1 MSDATQ
7 LEVLENILKKRHHQS
22 AGTKDSMTKGGGD
35 RSSQVSSNTSGVT
48 VAASTEAS
56 SSIHNDLLTPSAY
69 LPSTRNASSEAFIDD
84 DVLRGTL
91 ESGHY
96 CVSIANQDV
105 TELPIGL
112 GMDRVCNSSSSPS
125 SQSLHPSIHACIHP
139 SYRTVGDTLNLQLCY
154 TKAIICT
161 RNKLRNLL
169 SSKYNMMSLHHLRYV
184 TQLNLSFNDLS
195 YMPYDFGVMRLIE
208 HLDLSYNNLSS
219 LPQSIVSLQR
229 LKSFNLQHN
238 SFVKLPD
245 TFTSLNELQVLNL
258 AENIFTTFPYQ
269 VIKLRCIDEMR

>member
-22 AGTKDSMTKGGGD
+22 AGTKDSGGGD

-56 SSIHNDLLTPSAY
+56 SSIHNDLLTHSAY

-125 SQSLHPSIHACIHP
+125 SSSQSLHPSIRH
-139 SYRTVGDTLNLQLCY
+139 
-154 TKAIICT
+154 
-161 RNKLRNLL
+161 
-169 SSKYNMMSLHHLRYV
+169 
-184 TQLNLSFNDLS
+184 
-195 YMPYDFGVMRLIE
+195 
-208 HLDLSYNNLSS
+208 
-219 LPQSIVSLQR
+219 IVL
-229 LKSFNLQHN
+229 
-238 SFVKLPD
+238 
-245 TFTSLNELQVLNL
+245 
-258 AENIFTTFPYQ
+258 
-269 VIKLRCIDEMR
+269 